1 MTPAASSLAENRQTA
16 ARAATQPQHLKQ
28 LVREITRHDLV
39 VPALVFAN
47 KADDSVAP
55 NNGARREPVSCE
67 ALHRTLKERLAVA
80 LRRRV
85 GIGKSITPK
94 QLAYALQLS
103 AGTIDNLMN
112 GNNDPSGR
120 VLMALLT
127 FFDSAFAN
135 EILEPTGCT
144 VAKLGDAR
152 AEALAKVAEGMEALR
167 RLG

>member
-1 MTPAASSLAENRQTA
+1 MAPSAALAINRQTPVRLQPRGQYVRENRQDVTGQVVRPFA
-16 ARAATQPQHLKQ
+16 VQRKARDHKLSDEQSSRTIGKR
-28 LVREITRHDLV
+28 V
-39 VPALVFAN
+39 
-47 KADDSVAP
+47 AD
-55 NNGARREPVSCE
+55 
-67 ALHRTLKERLAVA
+67 A

-85 GIGKSITPK
+85 GQGKAITIK
-94 QLAYALQLS
+94 QLAYSIHISEQTLWNLLS
-103 AGTIDNLMN
+103 
-112 GNNDPSGR
+112 GNSDPSGR
-120 VLMALLT
+120 VLMGLLT